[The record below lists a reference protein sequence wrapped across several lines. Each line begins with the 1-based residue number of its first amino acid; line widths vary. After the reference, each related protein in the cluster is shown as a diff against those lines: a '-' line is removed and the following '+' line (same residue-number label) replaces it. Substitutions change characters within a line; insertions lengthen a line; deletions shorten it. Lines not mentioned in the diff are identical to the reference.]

1 MFAAPKTDTEVQKII
16 ADGVSVKTQ
25 ADTKY
30 CIRIWNEWVENRVDE
45 QLVMERTGHR
55 TYKRTADFRREN
67 ISDILNCNASKRVGT
82 VSMPLPMVSKHPN
95 ATAKNVVAG
104 TYNFHSCANV

>member
-55 TYKRTADFRREN
+55 SIDGICSYKRTADFQREN
-67 ISDILNCNASKRVGT
+67 ISDILSIKTSGYRVHALADGIKTSKSNEERST
-82 VSMPLPMVSKHPN
+82 W
-95 ATAKNVVAG
+95 NV
-104 TYNFHSCANV
+104 